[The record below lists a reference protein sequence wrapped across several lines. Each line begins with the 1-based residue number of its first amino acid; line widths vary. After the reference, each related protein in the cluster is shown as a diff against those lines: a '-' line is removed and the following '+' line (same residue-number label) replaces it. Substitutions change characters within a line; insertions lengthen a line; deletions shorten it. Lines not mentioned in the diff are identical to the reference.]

1 MKNDKY
7 TITDMKNDKY
17 TITAMKITNIQL
29 LP

>member
-7 TITDMKNDKY
+7 TITAMKNDKY